1 MFCEEK
7 KNVLFTSPIILLTYD
22 DECWCEVAKHVVSHG
37 ARPTAKKYGVS
48 ESTVHGFVKSL
59 KWQQADNPNV
69 VFIALPQKKKG
80 RSKLLLDEI
89 DEKVINMIKSMWEL
103 GAVINYNIVI
113 TIAKGIVRANDRIM
127 LKENGRTIELGNKWD
142 ESITNWIGF
151 AKRKATTAKSIIA
164 PGLISEIR
172 HTF

>member
-1 MFCEEK
+1 M
-7 KNVLFTSPIILLTYD
+7 
-22 DECWCEVAKHVVSHG
+22 
-37 ARPTAKKYGVS
+37 
-48 ESTVHGFVKSL
+48 
-59 KWQQADNPNV
+59 
-69 VFIALPQKKKG
+69 FIALPQKKKG

-142 ESITNWIGF
+142 ESITN
-151 AKRKATTAKSIIA
+151 
-164 PGLISEIR
+164 
-172 HTF
+172 